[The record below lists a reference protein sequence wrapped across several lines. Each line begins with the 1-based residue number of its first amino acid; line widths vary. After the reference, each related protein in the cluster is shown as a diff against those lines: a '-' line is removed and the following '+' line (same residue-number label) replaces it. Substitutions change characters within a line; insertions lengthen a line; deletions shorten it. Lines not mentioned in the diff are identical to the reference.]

1 MGSAEKDSGNILWR
15 LKYTAYVALS
25 LSVFIALWY
34 VASSISGKPYMPS
47 PASVAFKAY
56 LEAFQG
62 NLIDNTIITLK
73 RVLTALAIATAL
85 GFSTGLAAGKTS
97 LGSRSLRPFILA
109 TYPIP
114 HATLIPILLWI
125 LGVEWSKIGVIAMI
139 TYYPIA
145 VSAMEWS
152 MRTPRDYEDLIDSM
166 GGNFMHKILY
176 VTIPY
181 MIPGFLTGL
190 RMAVSVAYAIVFLA
204 ESFVLT
210 GGLGAY
216 IEESW
221 HRLDY
226 EGVYVGVVTLSILGV
241 TSYTILWLLEKAYR
255 SKFM

>member
-1 MGSAEKDSGNILWR
+1 MGSAEKDNGNILWG
-15 LKYTAYVALS
+15 LKLLAYVALS
-25 LSVFIALWY
+25 LAAFTATWHA
-34 VASSISGKPYMPS
+34 ASWASGKPYLPG
-47 PASVAFKAY
+47 PASVALKIYA
-56 LEAFQG
+56 EAFQG
-62 NLIDNTIITLK
+62 NLIENTVITLK
-73 RVLTALAIATAL
+73 RVLTALAIATVL

-97 LGSRSLRPFILA
+97 LGSRGLRPFILA

-139 TYYPIA
+139 IYYPIA
-145 VSAMEWS
+145 VSTMEWS

-166 GGNFMHKILY
+166 GGTLTHKILY

-181 MIPGFLTGL
+181 IIPGFLTGL

-226 EGVYVGVVTLSILGV
+226 EGVYSGVVTLSTLGV
-241 TSYTILWLLEKAYR
+241 MSYTILWLLEKAYR
-255 SKFM
+255 SRFM